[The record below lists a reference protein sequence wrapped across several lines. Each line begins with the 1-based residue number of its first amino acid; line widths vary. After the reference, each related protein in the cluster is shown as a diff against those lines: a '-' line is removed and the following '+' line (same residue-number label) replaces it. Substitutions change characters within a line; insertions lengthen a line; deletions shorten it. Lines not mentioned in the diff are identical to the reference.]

1 MKTFALLFLGAT
13 VANAASWSK
22 GEIPSGGIVSVSIT
36 AVKGVADTAILAGA
50 PSSGGDGPHTYI
62 SSDYGQT
69 FTPSAGKVG
78 MDLMLLSVGASSGNA
93 NNVCVGGIVG
103 VHHTQ
108 DGGPS

>member
-1 MKTFALLFLGAT
+1 MLRSAQVSSTALCS
-13 VANAASWSK
+13 ASDRSK
-22 GEIPSGGIVSVSIT
+22 GGIPSGGIVSVSIT
-36 AVKGVADTAILAGA
+36 AVEGVADTAILAGA